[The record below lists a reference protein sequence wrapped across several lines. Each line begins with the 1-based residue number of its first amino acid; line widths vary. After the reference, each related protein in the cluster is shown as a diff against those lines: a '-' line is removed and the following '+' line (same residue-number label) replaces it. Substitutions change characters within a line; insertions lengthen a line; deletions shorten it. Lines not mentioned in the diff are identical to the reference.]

1 MGTVAVRRPSK
12 AEEPAFPPIH
22 VLLKA
27 LSAQYG
33 LGTEVATE
41 ALQRALTA
49 AIRHRYPGC
58 EVVVECD
65 KGQPV
70 VRVQTVDGWR
80 QVPLN
85 SRELGRREARVAA
98 QVLRHHLTEARREL
112 QLRQADEAAGKAVEI
127 EVVRRVRGGWEV
139 LVHLAAPVSG
149 FLPVGEA
156 LPGERFEPGIRAW
169 ALVYGSADP
178 PYAALVSRRDRRLV
192 HRLLERHVPEVAD
205 GRILVVSIAR
215 EPGVGCKVALR
226 SQIPQ
231 LDAVGAAVGRA
242 GARQRALSKDLGEP
256 VEFCAWPEGLD
267 VAGQV
272 AAAMTPAE
280 VLAVDVR
287 ERGDGAHAV
296 VWVPRDQ
303 IGLALGR
310 HGGRVRLV
318 AQLCGLRDLRVLPS
332 DSLERRYWKGVY
344 EHAGAG

>member
-1 MGTVAVRRPSK
+1 
-12 AEEPAFPPIH
+12 
-22 VLLKA
+22 
-27 LSAQYG
+27 
-33 LGTEVATE
+33 
-41 ALQRALTA
+41 
-49 AIRHRYPGC
+49 
-58 EVVVECD
+58 VECD

-98 QVLRHHLTEARREL
+98 QVLRHHLTEARREQHL
-112 QLRQADEAAGKAVEI
+112 AQVDQAAGEAAEV
-127 EVVRRVRGGWEV
+127 EVVRRVKGGWEV
-139 LVHLAAPVSG
+139 MVHLGSTQVLG
-149 FLPVGEA
+149 FLPAEEA
-156 LPGERFEPGIRAW
+156 PPGERFEPGARKW
-169 ALVYGSADP
+169 ALVCGRADS
-178 PYAALVSRRDRRLV
+178 PYAALVSRRDQRLV
-192 HRLLERHVPEVAD
+192 LRLLERHVPEVAD
-205 GRILVVSIAR
+205 GRILVVNIAR

-226 SQIPQ
+226 SRVPQ

-267 VAGQV
+267 MAGQV

-287 ERGDGAHAV
+287 GSGDGVHAV

-332 DSLERRYWKGVY
+332 DSLEHRYWKGVY
-344 EHAGAG
+344 ERAGAA